1 MTMTMTINK
10 VRLQNYAARIVTG
23 NFDYVN
29 SRGIDIVKLLNCMN
43 IRQRRNYFAL
53 LLVFKCV
60 SINRAPDYLSNNFT
74 MLNQVSQHYSLRSS
88 NSKDLIVPYVSSAV
102 IKSSFTY
109 NGAVLWNDLSS
120 DVKNVTDLV
129 CFKRA
134 LKNYVFNNF

>member
-1 MTMTMTINK
+1 M
-10 VRLQNYAARIVTG
+10 
-23 NFDYVN
+23 N
-29 SRGIDIVKLLNCMN
+29 SRGIDIVKSLNWMN
-43 IRQRRNYFAL
+43 VRQRRNYFTL